1 MAEKSLFWFTDG
13 FDGAIGDGSVPYT
26 QDEFTFF
33 TRSSLGEGVV
43 TDTRLTTFEEPLL
56 ASGTSSPLSVTAGE
70 YILDGFF
77 YRSDAPI
84 SIVVPTPV
92 VGTTGGRIILRAD
105 FTAATVRMVLK
116 MNTDG
121 VASLPALTDTPNV
134 LREANIAG
142 FTITTGGVI
151 NITVGRVFCRPGIV
165 MPEPDVLE
173 WDGINRLTIADE
185 GVTAAMAGAG
195 VPVLTDRQGG
205 NATAWGIF
213 GTTNY
218 TVGNVKIV
226 VGSGQTTMLAGN
238 NSVSPVVTFPVA
250 FSNSPIAFVQVVD
263 WVNLSL
269 VQHPILAAG
278 MALSTTQLGFNLLTA
293 NGTNAA
299 ANSTIDYHW
308 VAIGS
313 A

>member
-43 TDTRLTTFEEPLL
+43 TDTRLTIFEEPLL

-105 FTAATVRMVLK
+105 YTAATVRMVLK

-173 WDGINRLTIADE
+173 WDGLNQLTIADE

-205 NATAWGIF
+205 SATDWSAQ

-218 TVGNVKIV
+218 SVGNSSIQVGASIV
-226 VGSGQTTMLAGN
+226 TIPSGESSEGL
-238 NSVSPVVTFPVA
+238 SVTFPVA
-250 FSNSPIAFVQVVD
+250 FAQPPLVVA
-263 WVNLSL
+263 
-269 VQHPILAAG
+269 QI
-278 MALSTTQLGFNLLTA
+278 QTA
-293 NGTNAA
+293 ETP
-299 ANSTIDYHW
+299 
-308 VAIGS
+308 VAIVLFSSSGS
-313 A
+313 ASTHLFGVRTADGSNVADDTVVGIDWIATGSR

>member
-84 SIVVPTPV
+84 SIVVPTPI

-105 FTAATVRMVLK
+105 YTAATVRMVLK

-173 WDGINRLTIADE
+173 WDGLNQLTIADE
-185 GVTAAMAGAG
+185 GVTAAMIGTG
-195 VPVLTDRQGG
+195 VPVLTDRRGG
-205 NATAWGIF
+205 DALDWSVA

-226 VGSGQTTMLAGN
+226 AGVHSDTLPSGDV
-238 NSVSPVVTFPVA
+238 SVIISIDYPVTFA
-250 FSNSPIAFVQVVD
+250 SQPIVIAMIQQLD
-263 WVNLSL
+263 AIPIPLSMSL
-269 VQHPILAAG
+269 YTTLTNRATFHIKTSDG
-278 MALSTTQLGFNLLTA
+278 STAVGD
-293 NGTNAA
+293 
-299 ANSTIDYHW
+299 IDFRINW
-308 VAIGS
+308 QAIGVP
-313 A
+313 